1 MWGCDMRSM
10 VERLLARLGAELILK
25 QAGHETRLR
34 GLIQHSRSKSLQ
46 NMRKDFSPIGR
57 VPGGQYVYIG
67 PAQPAPAAGDELIF
81 GDKVYILRRAERVW
95 FRNTPIYSWGLCVEK
110 GGEPG

>member
-1 MWGCDMRSM
+1 MWGREMR
-10 VERLLARLGAELILK
+10 L
-25 QAGHETRLR
+25 Q

-46 NMRKDFSPIGR
+46 NMRGDYSPIGR
-57 VPGGQYVYIG
+57 IPGGQYVYIG

-81 GDKVYILRRAERVW
+81 GETVYILRRVDRVW
-95 FRNTPIYSWGLCVEK
+95 FRNVPIYTWGLCVEK